1 MIKLLKGMDQSAAV
15 CYAYAIPPLR
25 NRHSTYFWIKKD
37 EGMKQPRPLKKQGK
51 YVGLEAKKQREDNV

>member
-1 MIKLLKGMDQSAAV
+1 MDKSAAV
-15 CYAYAIPPLR
+15 CYAQAIPHLH
-25 NRHSTYFWIKKD
+25 NRHPSYTWIKKG

>member
-1 MIKLLKGMDQSAAV
+1 MDKSAAV
-15 CYAYAIPPLR
+15 YYAHAISPLH
-25 NRHSTYFWIKKD
+25 NRHPSYTWIKKG